1 MMQLYPQ
8 FRISLPNNRPHGGQG
23 GAFPPLPQVRAQ
35 LHRSLGEVR
44 VWQGIGGAREVFTI
58 DEARA
63 LCTKADTALTRM
75 SDGRSDGRDT
85 GLWLDDGG
93 ALRPLIVSRDWL
105 IAFVAALRGALKTWD
120 RACALAEGA
129 RQ

>member
-1 MMQLYPQ
+1 MQFYPQ
-8 FRISLPNNRPHGGQG
+8 FRISLSNNRSHGGQG

-58 DEARA
+58 AEARA

-75 SDGRSDGRDT
+75 SEGRSDRRVT

-93 ALRPLIVSRDWL
+93 APRPLTVSRDWL
-105 IAFVAALRGALKTWD
+105 IAFVAAVRGALRTLD
-120 RACALAEGA
+120 AAEAIGRHRA
-129 RQ
+129 